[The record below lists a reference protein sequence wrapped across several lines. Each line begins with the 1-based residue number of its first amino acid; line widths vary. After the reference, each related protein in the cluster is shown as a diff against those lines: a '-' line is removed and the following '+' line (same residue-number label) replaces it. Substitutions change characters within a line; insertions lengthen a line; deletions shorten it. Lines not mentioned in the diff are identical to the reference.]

1 MNSLSEESVWAAGR
15 SVTAGDLEML
25 LQSPTKEK
33 NQDNK
38 ALIPPDDSSRLTEQI
53 IQAGER
59 PSRAMLGRAGP
70 GCQSTEG
77 DGSTRKR
84 LWLLGCVHTQQF
96 IFLLLCDDFGEPPD
110 LSCFAIMGP

>member
-33 NQDNK
+33 NRDNT
-38 ALIPPDDSSRLTEQI
+38 ALIPLGRQLPSDGADYTGGGGGRPGR
-53 IQAGER
+53 AG
-59 PSRAMLGRAGP
+59 LGRAGP

-84 LWLLGCVHTQQF
+84 LWF
-96 IFLLLCDDFGEPPD
+96 CDNQVLRHMEDEN
-110 LSCFAIMGP
+110 CQNQK